1 MVSPDDDTVPAEPA
15 RRRDAAGPMSQ
26 KINAQGIAL
35 RHRVGIYWGHGVRG
49 GQATG
54 SDACTPARLPGFED
68 TAEPEM
74 SDRRPPRPPVEVR
87 TSPRRRKTASGF
99 WQDGRVV
106 ILVPARLSKADRVE
120 LVEGLVQRV
129 LAQRP
134 NVTTSDRDLAHRAEV
149 LADEY
154 LGGVRATSIRWV
166 GNQQHRWG
174 SCTSRTGEI
183 RISERLR
190 FVPGWVLDAVLVHE
204 LAHLIEPTHSA
215 RFHRLAHR
223 YPRTEEADTFLAG
236 YTLGLEA
243 TSV

>member
-1 MVSPDDDTVPAEPA
+1 
-15 RRRDAAGPMSQ
+15 MSQ
-26 KINAQGIAL
+26 
-35 RHRVGIYWGHGVRG
+35 
-49 GQATG
+49 
-54 SDACTPARLPGFED
+54 
-68 TAEPEM
+68 
-74 SDRRPPRPPVEVR
+74 RRPPRPDVEVR

-134 NVTTSDRDLAHRAEV
+134 HVTTSDEDLEERAAS

-154 LGGVRATSIRWV
+154 LGGVRARSIRWV
-166 GNQQHRWG
+166 GNQQRRWG

-204 LAHLIEPTHSA
+204 LAHLIEPTHSPRFRRLAA
-215 RFHRLAHR
+215 RF
-223 YPRTEEADTFLAG
+223 PRTAEADTFLAG
-236 YTLGLEA
+236 YTLGLE
-243 TSV
+243 TSDEISA

>member
-1 MVSPDDDTVPAEPA
+1 
-15 RRRDAAGPMSQ
+15 
-26 KINAQGIAL
+26 
-35 RHRVGIYWGHGVRG
+35 
-49 GQATG
+49 
-54 SDACTPARLPGFED
+54 
-68 TAEPEM
+68 M

-87 TSPRRRKTASGF
+87 ASPRRRKTASGF

-106 ILVPARLSKADRVE
+106 ILVPARLSKAERGE
-120 LVEGLVQRV
+120 LVEGLVERV

-134 NVTTSDRDLAHRAEV
+134 NVSTSDRDLERRAAA

-154 LGGVRATSIRWV
+154 LGGVRPGSIRWV

-174 SCTSRTGEI
+174 SCTSRTREI

-215 RFHRLAHR
+215 RFRRLAIR
-223 YPRTEEADTFLAG
+223 YARTDEADTFLAG
-236 YTLGLEA
+236 YTLGQETA
-243 TSV
+243 TA

>member
-1 MVSPDDDTVPAEPA
+1 
-15 RRRDAAGPMSQ
+15 MS
-26 KINAQGIAL
+26 
-35 RHRVGIYWGHGVRG
+35 
-49 GQATG
+49 
-54 SDACTPARLPGFED
+54 E
-68 TAEPEM
+68 
-74 SDRRPPRPPVEVR
+74 RRPQRPRVEVR

-134 NVTTSDRDLAHRAEV
+134 HVTTSDRDLERRAAV
-149 LADEY
+149 LADQY
-154 LGGVRATSIRWV
+154 LDGVRPTSIRWV

-190 FVPGWVLDAVLVHE
+190 FTPGWVLDSVLVHE

-215 RFHRLAHR
+215 RFRRLANR
-223 YPRTEEADTFLAG
+223 YPRSEEADTFLAG
-236 YTLGLEA
+236 YTLGLE

>member
-1 MVSPDDDTVPAEPA
+1 
-15 RRRDAAGPMSQ
+15 
-26 KINAQGIAL
+26 
-35 RHRVGIYWGHGVRG
+35 
-49 GQATG
+49 
-54 SDACTPARLPGFED
+54 
-68 TAEPEM
+68 M
-74 SDRRPPRPPVEVR
+74 SDRKPPLPPVEVR

-134 NVTTSDRDLAHRAEV
+134 NVTTSDRDLGRRANQ

-166 GNQQHRWG
+166 GNQLHRWG

-183 RISERLR
+183 RISDRLR
-190 FVPGWVLDAVLVHE
+190 YVPGWVLDSVLVHE
-204 LAHLIEPTHSA
+204 VAHLTHPDHSPA
-215 RFHRLAHR
+215 FHRLAGA
-223 YPRTEEADTFLAG
+223 YPRHGEAGMFLAG
-236 YTLGLEA
+236 YGLGL
-243 TSV
+243 SNPSP

>member
-1 MVSPDDDTVPAEPA
+1 M
-15 RRRDAAGPMSQ
+15 
-26 KINAQGIAL
+26 
-35 RHRVGIYWGHGVRG
+35 
-49 GQATG
+49 
-54 SDACTPARLPGFED
+54 
-68 TAEPEM
+68 
-74 SDRRPPRPPVEVR
+74 EVR

-134 NVTTSDRDLAHRAEV
+134 HVTTSDEDLEERAAS

-154 LGGVRATSIRWV
+154 LGGVRAQSIRWV
-166 GNQQHRWG
+166 GNQQRRWG

-204 LAHLIEPTHSA
+204 LAHLIEPTHSPRFRRLAA
-215 RFHRLAHR
+215 RF
-223 YPRTEEADTFLAG
+223 PRTAEADTFLAG
-236 YTLGLEA
+236 YTLGLE
-243 TSV
+243 TSDEISA